1 MNIVVTVLAV
11 LSTFIVGFFSG
22 LCVMA
27 AYAINR
33 ARETEEEVSRL
44 KSSLG
49 LLREERGRSE

>member
-11 LSTFIVGFFSG
+11 LNIFIGGFFSG

-44 KSSLG
+44 KV
-49 LLREERGRSE
+49 LLDRYEKNGGRSE